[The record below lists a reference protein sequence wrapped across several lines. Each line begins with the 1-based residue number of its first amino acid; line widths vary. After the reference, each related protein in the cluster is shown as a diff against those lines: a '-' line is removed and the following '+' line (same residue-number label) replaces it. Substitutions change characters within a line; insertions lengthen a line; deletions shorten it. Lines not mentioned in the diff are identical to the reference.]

1 MSASSLLQRS
11 LLLPLNIIR
20 YVLSEP
26 IITGALLFA
35 LTKGS
40 PELKDKLLGPFQS
53 NLLATNAEAR
63 LGIFIKALKFIF
75 AIGFANRANQAL
87 NRLAYNAWSLRR
99 LGTPWSWDGKTEVVL
114 VTGGSSGFGYE
125 FVKGFAGKAKVVA
138 LDISPF
144 PAELAKLP
152 DVYYYKCDVSDY
164 AQIHSV
170 ANAIRKE
177 VGHPSVLINNAGI
190 GTGKSV
196 LASQDAVLDKIFKIN
211 LVSHFVLIKEFLPAM
226 LSNKKGHIVGIS
238 SMAAVLPVPGLLDY
252 SCTKIGVLY
261 LNDGLRSELHTT
273 YPNGKTIQT
282 TVVHPSWH
290 KTNIVAGRE
299 DQLESFGFNIDPPTN
314 VTDKVIAHILAG
326 RSGKL
331 FIPETEARIAI
342 VRSLPIWLQDVLL
355 GIHRKVTGFR
365 VDDEEVKYVLLDCDN
380 TLCLSEHLA
389 FEACADLTNELLGL
403 YNIDHRYTA
412 RSLLEDFV
420 GQNFR
425 GMMVG
430 LQKKHNFQMPP
441 EQLEEYVDKE
451 LGAVTKKLSEKC
463 QECPGAT
470 EQIAKLHEQGYPLAV
485 VSTSAKP
492 RVVASLKKVGLDKYF
507 PDDKVFS
514 AATSLNPPSSKP
526 DPKIY
531 LFACEQLGVK
541 PEETVTVEDSKSGAT
556 AAMRANIPTVGY
568 VGVYGIEEG
577 QAKMEQM
584 ATILKEQTNARE
596 IMYDWKD
603 FPKHLAAIE
612 GSA

>member
-1 MSASSLLQRS
+1 MASLSLLQKS
-11 LLLPLNIIR
+11 LLLPLNTIR
-20 YVLSEP
+20 YVVSEP
-26 IITGALLFA
+26 VITGALLFA
-35 LTKGS
+35 LTRGS
-40 PELKDKLLGPFQS
+40 PELKGKLLEPFQS
-53 NLLATNAEAR
+53 TLLATNGEAR
-63 LGIFIKALKFIF
+63 LALFVKALKVAFAFGFIS
-75 AIGFANRANQAL
+75 RANEAL
-87 NRLAYNAWSLRR
+87 NRLALNAWSLGRV
-99 LGTPWSWDGKTEVVL
+99 GTPWSWDGKTEIVL
-114 VTGGSSGFGYE
+114 VTGGCSGFGFE
-125 FVKGFAGKAKVVA
+125 FVKGFAGKAKVVV

-152 DVYYYKCDVSDY
+152 EVYYYKCDVSDY
-164 AQIHSV
+164 EQIHSV

-196 LASQDAVLDKIFKIN
+196 LTSEDKVLDKIFKIN
-211 LVSHFVLIKEFLPAM
+211 LISHFILIKEFLPAM

-238 SMAAVLPVPGLLDY
+238 SVAAVLPVPGLLDY

-261 LNDGLRSELHTT
+261 LNDGLRSELHTS

-290 KTNIVAGRE
+290 KTAIIAGRE
-299 DQLESFGFNIDPPTN
+299 DRLERYGFKIDPPTN
-314 VTDKVIAHILAG
+314 VTDKVLEHVFAG
-326 RSGKL
+326 RSGQL
-331 FIPETEARIAI
+331 FIPKSQGHLTILRA
-342 VRSLPIWLQDVLL
+342 LPLWLQDTLM
-355 GIHRKVTGFR
+355 GIHRTATGFK
-365 VDDEEVKYVLLDCDN
+365 VKYVLLDCDN

-389 FEACADLTNELLGL
+389 FEACADLTNELLAI
-403 YNIDHRYTA
+403 YDIPHRYTA
-412 RSLLEDFV
+412 ESLLEDFV

-425 GMMVG
+425 GMMIG

-441 EQLEEYVDKE
+441 DQLEEYVNKE

-463 QECPGAT
+463 EECPGAT
-470 EQIAKLHEQGYPLAV
+470 EQIEKLHEQGYPLAV

-492 RVVASLKKVGLDKYF
+492 RVVASLKKVGLDRFF

-541 PEETVTVEDSKSGAT
+541 PEDTVTVEDSKSGAT
-556 AAMRANIPTVGY
+556 AAMRANIPTIGY

-577 QAKMEQM
+577 KEKMEQM
-584 ATILKEQTNARE
+584 ATVLKEQTKVRE

-603 FPKHLAAIE
+603 FPKLLAAIE
-612 GSA
+612 NSA

>member
-1 MSASSLLQRS
+1 MASLLQRS

-26 IITGALLFA
+26 VITGALLFA

-40 PELKDKLLGPFQS
+40 PELKEKLLGPFQS
-53 NLLATNAEAR
+53 NILATNAEAK
-63 LGIFIKALKFIF
+63 LAIVIKALKLFF
-75 AIGFANRANQAL
+75 ALGFANRANQAL

-99 LGTPWSWDGKTEVVL
+99 LGTPWSWDGKTEIVL

-125 FVKGFAGKAKVVA
+125 FVKGFAGKAKVVV

-164 AQIHSV
+164 EQIHSV
-170 ANAIRKE
+170 ANAVRKE

-196 LASQDAVLDKIFKIN
+196 LASKDAVLDKIFKIN
-211 LVSHFVLIKEFLPAM
+211 LVSHFILIKEFLPAM

-238 SMAAVLPVPGLLDY
+238 SMAAILPVPGLLDY

-290 KTNIVAGRE
+290 KTNIVSGRE
-299 DQLESFGFNIDPPTN
+299 DQLESFGFKIDPPTN

-326 RSGKL
+326 RSGQL
-331 FIPETEARIAI
+331 FIPESEARLAI
-342 VRSLPIWLQDVLL
+342 LRALPIWLQD
-355 GIHRKVTGFR
+355 
-365 VDDEEVKYVLLDCDN
+365 VKYVLLDCDN

-389 FEACADLTNELLGL
+389 FEACADLTNELLAL

-412 RSLLEDFV
+412 EGLLEDFV

-441 EQLEEYVDKE
+441 EQLEEYVNKE
-451 LGAVTKKLSEKC
+451 LGAVTQKLSEKC

-541 PEETVTVEDSKSGAT
+541 PEDTVTVEDSKSGAT
-556 AAMRANIPTVGY
+556 AAMRANIPTIGY
-568 VGVYGIEEG
+568 VGVYGLEEG

-584 ATILKEQTNARE
+584 ATVLKEQTKARE

-612 GSA
+612 ASA

>member
-1 MSASSLLQRS
+1 MASLSLLQRS

-20 YVLSEP
+20 SVVSEP
-26 IITGALLFA
+26 VVTGALLLA
-35 LTKGS
+35 LTRGS
-40 PELKDKLLGPFQS
+40 PELKEKLLGPFQS
-53 NLLATNAEAR
+53 NLLATNGEAR
-63 LGIFIKALKFIF
+63 LDIFVKALKIVF
-75 AIGFANRANQAL
+75 ALGFVNRANQAL
-87 NRLAYNAWSLRR
+87 NRLALNAWSFRR
-99 LGTPWSWDGKTEVVL
+99 LGTPWSWDGKTEIVL
-114 VTGGSSGFGYE
+114 VTGGCSGFGYE
-125 FVKGFAGKAKVVA
+125 FVKGFAGKAKVVV

-152 DVYYYKCDVSDY
+152 EVYYYKCDVSDY

-170 ANAIRKE
+170 ANTVRKE

-190 GTGKSV
+190 GTGKSI
-196 LASQDAVLDKIFKIN
+196 LSSNDQVLDKIFKIN
-211 LVSHFVLIKEFLPAM
+211 LVSHFILIKEFLPAM
-226 LSNKKGHIVGIS
+226 LSNKKGHVVGIS

-252 SCTKIGVLY
+252 SCTKVGVLY
-261 LNDGLRSELHTT
+261 LIDGLRAELHTT

-290 KTNIVAGRE
+290 KTAIIQGKE
-299 DQLESFGFNIDPPTN
+299 DRLESYGFKLDPPTN
-314 VTDKVIAHILAG
+314 VTDVVIEQVLAG
-326 RSGKL
+326 RSGQL
-331 FIPETEARIAI
+331 FIPKSEGRIAAL
-342 VRSLPIWLQDVLL
+342 RSLPIWLQDTLL
-355 GIHRKVTGFR
+355 GIHRT
-365 VDDEEVKYVLLDCDN
+365 VKYVLLDCDN

-389 FEACADLTNELLGL
+389 FEACADLTNELLAI
-403 YNIDHRYTA
+403 YNIPHRYTA
-412 RSLLEDFV
+412 ESLLEDFV

-425 GMMVG
+425 GMMIG
-430 LQKKHNFQMPP
+430 LQKKHNFQMPDD
-441 EQLEEYVDKE
+441 QLEEYVNKE

-470 EQIAKLHEQGYPLAV
+470 EQIEKLHEQGYPLAV

-492 RVVASLKKVGLDKYF
+492 RVVASLKKVGLDRFF

-531 LFACEQLGVK
+531 IFACEQLGVK
-541 PEETVTVEDSKSGAT
+541 PEDTVTVEDSKSGAT
-556 AAMRANIPTVGY
+556 AAMRANIPTIGY

-577 QAKMEQM
+577 KAKMEQM
-584 ATILKEQTNARE
+584 ATVLKEQTKARE

-612 GSA
+612 NSA